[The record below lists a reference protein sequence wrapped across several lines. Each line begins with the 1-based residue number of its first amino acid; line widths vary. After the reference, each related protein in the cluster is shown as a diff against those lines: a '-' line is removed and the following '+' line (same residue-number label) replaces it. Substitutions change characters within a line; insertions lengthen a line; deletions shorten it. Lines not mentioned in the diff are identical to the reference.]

1 MSNEALDKRSR
12 LGLGTPARYPSKMIP
27 VTENITIAESELMFH
42 YIRST
47 GPGGQNVNKVAT
59 AAQLRFDALASPS
72 LPEEVRR
79 RLRSIAG
86 KRMTIVGE
94 IVITAQRFRSQERNR
109 EDAIDRLVR
118 MLRRAAEPPRP
129 RTATRPTRAMV
140 ERRLDNKARRSATK
154 RSRGSVKRDDE

>member
-1 MSNEALDKRSR
+1 
-12 LGLGTPARYPSKMIP
+12 MIP
-27 VTENITIAESELMFH
+27 VTENIAIAESELMFH

-72 LPEEVRR
+72 LPEDVRR

-86 KRMTIVGE
+86 KRMTIAGE

-109 EDAIDRLVR
+109 DDAIDRLVR
-118 MLRRAAEPPRP
+118 MLRRAAAPPRP

-140 ERRLDNKARRSATK
+140 ERRLDNKSRRSATK
-154 RSRGSVKRDDE
+154 RSRGSVKRDDD